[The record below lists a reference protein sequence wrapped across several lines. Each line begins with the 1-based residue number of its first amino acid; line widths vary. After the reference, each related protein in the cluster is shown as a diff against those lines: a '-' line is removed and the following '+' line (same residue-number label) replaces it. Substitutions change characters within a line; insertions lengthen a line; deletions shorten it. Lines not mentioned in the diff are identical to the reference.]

1 MIYQLWAIARNS
13 FTESIR
19 QPLFVVL
26 ILVGTL
32 MLILNVFLAAYTM
45 DDDNKMLVDMG
56 LSVLLTGGLFLAAF
70 TATSVLSNE
79 LENKTVLTVVSKPVP
94 RPLFILGK
102 YLGVMSALA
111 TAYWVLCLVFLFT
124 VRHQVMQTASD
135 HFDGPVITFGFLAI
149 LGALVL
155 AAFGNYLYH
164 WVFTSTFVG
173 CTFILIT
180 IAGVMVAMIGPEWAF
195 QGPLT
200 EFTKNNGHVTQ
211 ISMGLILIF
220 QALLVL
226 SAVAIAASTRL
237 GQVMN
242 LVICAGV
249 FMFGLVSDY
258 LSYLVEKPFQ
268 LNISASGD
276 QAVSLSFLDQA
287 AIVLTATG
295 TLISKFMFFFVK
307 GLYVLLPNIQ
317 FFWPADALTQG
328 NDLTPAYLAMTL
340 GYSILMSAAI
350 LFLAVILFQ
359 DREVG

>member
-1 MIYQLWAIARNS
+1 MINQLWSIARNS

-102 YLGVMSALA
+102 YLGVMGALA

-124 VRHQVMQTASD
+124 VRHQVMQTAGD
-135 HFDGPVITFGFLAI
+135 HFDGPVITFGFLAMI
-149 LGALVL
+149 GALIL
-155 AAFGNYLYH
+155 AAMGNYLYH

-173 CTFILIT
+173 ATFIFIT
-180 IAGVMVAMIGPEWAF
+180 IAGLMIAMIGPEWHF
-195 QGPLT
+195 QSPLT
-200 EFTKNNGHVTQ
+200 EFVKDRGHVWQ
-211 ISMGLILIF
+211 ITMGLVLIF

-242 LVICAGV
+242 LVICTGV

-258 LSYLVEKPFQ
+258 LAYLVEKPFQ
-268 LNISASGD
+268 LNISATGD
-276 QAVSLSFLDQA
+276 QAATLSFFAQA
-287 AIVLTATG
+287 GVVLTATG
-295 TLISKFMFFFVK
+295 SFISKIMFFLVK

-328 NDLTPAYLAMTL
+328 NDLSLTYLAMTL
-340 GYSILMSAAI
+340 GYSILMTTAI